1 MTKLRRIMDD
11 KQPTIERWKPVNGH
25 EGIYEVSSHGRIRSL
40 DRTVKYSNGQV
51 HHLKGKVLRTPIMQ
65 KTGYPFVKLSNHGKN
80 QVRTVHSLV
89 AETFIGPRP
98 EGTEVCHNDGDR
110 TNSHLD
116 NLRYGTRS
124 ENELDKLRHGT
135 HKNAAKT
142 HCPLGHELFAENIP
156 PSIAKLGRRQ
166 CLACVRARARV
177 SYHPEL
183 KPQFKALADSYFNA
197 ILEERK
203 IAA

>member
-25 EGIYEVSSHGRIRSL
+25 EGIYEVSSHGRVRSL
-40 DRTVKYSNGQV
+40 DRTVTHSDGHVRRY
-51 HHLKGKVLRTPIMQ
+51 KGKVLSAPLNPDGHPVVCLYIQR
-65 KTGYPFVKLSNHGKN
+65 KSKVH
-80 QVRTVHSLV
+80 TVHSLV
-89 AETFIGPRP
+89 AETFIGTRP
-98 EGTEVCHNDGDR
+98 EGMEVCHGDGNH
-110 TNSHLD
+110 TNNHVD

-124 ENELDKLRHGT
+124 ENMLDRVRHGT
-135 HKNAAKT
+135 HTNAAKT

-166 CLACVRARARV
+166 CLACVRAHARV

-183 KPQFKALADSYFNA
+183 KPQLKAIADSYFNT